1 MDQLKLP
8 IAIYARYSSDLQN
21 ERSCEDQVSECKQYI
36 ERQDDLRGRPIEIF
50 TDNAISGSFI
60 TNGPSMVRLMEAI
73 KQQKISA
80 IVSESLD
87 RISPNLS
94 ETDEILRLCAYY
106 GIPIFTVMEA
116 IEQQKIA
123 AIVSESLDRI
133 SRSLSETDE
142 ISRLCTYYDRPIS
155 TVMEGIIQRIH
166 VGLSGTVNSIFI
178 EQVAHRVKRGQA
190 GNIRQGKA
198 ANGPPYGYKV
208 KYLNDQGVPEK
219 GLREI
224 YPEQAKIVQ
233 RIYDE
238 FCSGKTIVEI
248 VTSLNN
254 EGIPSSRG
262 GKWRRPTVLGC
273 LERGEGILQNTMYKG
288 QLVWNRHNRAKH
300 PITGLRHTHP
310 NPKDT
315 WIYHTCEDLRII
327 SDKQWNKVQH
337 LIQKSRAPQSRPRK
351 NHAPLEFDI
360 YCSQCGDKT
369 TGNGFNYVIC
379 SNYSYTGTCTQT
391 RKININKAR
400 RAIYEQIA
408 LDPSTLWDEWRA
420 HLLELGKDKQDQ
432 INKAKKECEE
442 YHGHIDRLTED
453 LSVGGCT
460 ADSFHKHVT
469 KNQSDLEKAE
479 KKLASLQSLPSL
491 ATMNKRK
498 FKTLIKAWTHEHEEF
513 VDLLTASVTVGVSID
528 GTYAIQE
535 LIPDYHG
542 LAKILKCS
550 NKAHAS

>member
-21 ERSCEDQVSECKQYI
+21 ERSCEDQVIECKQFI

-50 TDNAISGSFI
+50 TDNAISGSFVS
-60 TNGPSMVRLMEAI
+60 NRPSMMRLMEAI

-87 RISPNLS
+87 RISRNLG
-94 ETDEILRLCAYY
+94 ETDAIYRLCTYY
-106 GIPIFTVMEA
+106 GIPIFTVME
-116 IEQQKIA
+116 
-123 AIVSESLDRI
+123 
-133 SRSLSETDE
+133 
-142 ISRLCTYYDRPIS
+142 
-155 TVMEGIIQRIH
+155 GIIQKIH
-166 VGLSGTVNSIFI
+166 VGLSGTVNSMFI
-178 EQVAHRVKRGQA
+178 EQVSHRVKRGQA

-198 ANGPPYGYKV
+198 AGSLAYGYKI

-233 RIYDE
+233 RIYNE
-238 FCSGKTIVEI
+238 FCSGKTAGKIIV
-248 VTSLNN
+248 SLNN
-254 EGIPSSRG
+254 EGIPSPRG
-262 GKWRRPTVLGC
+262 AKWRRSTVTGN
-273 LERGEGILQNTMYKG
+273 RGQGTGILQNEAYKG
-288 QLVWNRHNRAKH
+288 QLVWNRNNSVKH
-300 PITGLRHTHP
+300 PITGLNHRRP

-315 WIYHTCEDLRII
+315 WIYHTCEGLRII
-327 SDKQWNKVQH
+327 SDVQWNKVQH
-337 LIQKSRAPQSRPRK
+337 LIQKSQTSPHRPHK
-351 NHAPLEFDI
+351 NSPPLEFDI

-369 TGNGFNYVIC
+369 ARSGFIYVIC
-379 SNYSYTGTCTQT
+379 SNHKYRGTCTQT

-400 RAIYEQIA
+400 RRIYEQIT
-408 LDPSTLWDEWRA
+408 LDPGTLWDEWRA

-432 INKAKKECEE
+432 INKAKKEYEE
-442 YHGHIDRLTED
+442 YRGHIDRLTED
-453 LSVGGCT
+453 LGAGVCT
-460 ADSFHKHVT
+460 ADSFHKHIT

-479 KKLASLQSLPSL
+479 KKLASLQPLPPL
-491 ATMNKRK
+491 ATLNKRK
-498 FKTLIKAWTHEHEEF
+498 FKTLIKAWGHEHEEF
-513 VDLLTASVTVGVSID
+513 VDLLTASVTVGFSID

-542 LAKILKCS
+542 LAKILKCY

>member
-1 MDQLKLP
+1 MDQFKLP
-8 IAIYARYSSDLQN
+8 IGIYARYSSDMQN
-21 ERSCEDQVSECKQYI
+21 ERSCEDQIIECKQYI

-60 TNGPSMVRLMEAI
+60 TNRPSMMRLMEAI
-73 KQQKISA
+73 EQQKISA

-87 RISPNLS
+87 RISRNLG
-94 ETDEILRLCAYY
+94 ETDKIFPLCEYY
-106 GIPIFTVMEA
+106 GIPIFTVMEGR
-116 IEQQKIA
+116 IEK
-123 AIVSESLDRI
+123 
-133 SRSLSETDE
+133 
-142 ISRLCTYYDRPIS
+142 
-155 TVMEGIIQRIH
+155 IH
-166 VGLSGTVNSIFI
+166 VGLSGTVSSIFI
-178 EQVAHRVKRGQA
+178 EQLSHRVKRGQA

-198 ANGPPYGYKV
+198 AGALPYGYKV

-238 FCSGKTIVEI
+238 FCSGKAAVEI
-248 VTSLNN
+248 VASLNN
-254 EGIPSSRG
+254 EGIPSPRG
-262 GKWRRPTVLGC
+262 GKWGRQTVTGIR
-273 LERGEGILQNTMYKG
+273 EGGNGILQNAMYIG
-288 QLVWNRHNRAKH
+288 QLVWNRHNRAEH
-300 PITGLRHTHP
+300 PTTGLRHTRP

-379 SNYSYTGTCTQT
+379 SNYLYTGTCTQT
-391 RKININKAR
+391 RKININKAH
-400 RAIYEQIA
+400 RAIYKQIA

-442 YHGHIDRLTED
+442 YRGHIDRLTED
-453 LSVGGCT
+453 LGAGVCT
-460 ADSFHKHVT
+460 ADSFRKHVT
-469 KNQSDLEKAE
+469 KNQSDLENVE

-498 FKTLIKAWTHEHEEF
+498 FETLIRAWAHEHEEF
-513 VDLLTASVTVGVSID
+513 VDLLIASVSVGVSID

-542 LAKILKCS
+542 LAKILKCY